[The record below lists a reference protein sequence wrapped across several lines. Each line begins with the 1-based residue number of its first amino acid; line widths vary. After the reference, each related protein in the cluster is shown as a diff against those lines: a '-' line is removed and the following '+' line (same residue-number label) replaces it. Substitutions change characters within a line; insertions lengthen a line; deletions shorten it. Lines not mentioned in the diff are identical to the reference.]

1 MARATSGNNQVQ
13 FGMPDRGKR
22 AETRASAGRLC
33 HHDGCLTVLTTYNSG
48 TMCWLHTDSKYKHP
62 LARS

>member
-1 MARATSGNNQVQ
+1 MARASSGSSQVQ

-22 AETRASAGRLC
+22 AGSRASAGRLC
-33 HHDGCLTVLTTYNSG
+33 DHEDCTTLLTTYNSG
-48 TMCWLHTDSKYKHP
+48 TSCWLHTSSEYKHP

>member
-1 MARATSGNNQVQ
+1 MARATSGSNQVQ

-22 AETRASAGRLC
+22 AETRASAGRPC

-48 TMCWLHTDSKYKHP
+48 TMCWLHTDSQYKHP